1 MVVLN
6 LLNLKQNWNLQ
17 ILWKQ
22 NGHDLFNNFR
32 VMTLTHQSI
41 PVQSCTKFM
50 VKVDASCRLIF
61 GIITNNLKISSQP
74 YFTPPQWKTIYHNAK
89 YLQYLLCFTSQKR
102 SWRHFVWDYVKRIHN
117 TIQGFPCQ
125 KKKQQN
131 STTQK
136 STRNKTSKAQYK
148 CPTALF
154 LFLSQRKIS
163 VFLIGIDSVLFDKG
177 LNIW

>member
-125 KKKQQN
+125 KKNNKILRIRNPQETRLQKH
-131 STTQK
+131 ST
-136 STRNKTSKAQYK
+136 
-148 CPTALF
+148 
-154 LFLSQRKIS
+154 S
-163 VFLIGIDSVLFDKG
+163 VQLHCFCFCHKER
-177 LNIW
+177 

>member
-1 MVVLN
+1 
-6 LLNLKQNWNLQ
+6 
-17 ILWKQ
+17 
-22 NGHDLFNNFR
+22 
-32 VMTLTHQSI
+32 MTLTHQSI

-125 KKKQQN
+125 KNKILRISNPQETRLQKH
-131 STTQK
+131 STSVQLH
-136 STRNKTSKAQYK
+136 YF
-148 CPTALF
+148 CVCH
-154 LFLSQRKIS
+154 IS
-163 VFLIGIDSVLFDKG
+163 VFLIDIDFVLFDKG